1 MRDTIIKAVTGDG
14 NLRVTAAV
22 TTTVVQKAR
31 DYHNLYPVPTAA
43 LGRLL
48 TGGLLMAAD
57 YKNNER
63 INLRIDGD
71 GPIGQI
77 LVDAGYG
84 EARGYVSNPEANL
97 PLNARG
103 KLDVAGVVGKGK
115 LYVVKDL
122 GLKEPWNSSVNLV
135 SGEIAE
141 DIAYYFSHS
150 EQIPSAVALGVEVTP
165 EALVSAAGGFIVQVM
180 PGCPE
185 AKLELMETRVGGIT
199 SVTGMVKDM
208 ETPERMASWLLEDM
222 EPQILDQFPAFYECK
237 CSRDRMARALISL
250 GRDDL
255 TQLLAEPGDTETI
268 CHFCNKRYIF
278 TNTDI
283 RELVP
288 SL

>member
-14 NLRVTAAV
+14 SLRVTAAV

-31 DYHNLYPVPTAA
+31 DYHNLYPIPTAA

-48 TGGLLMAAD
+48 TGGLLLAAD
-57 YKNNER
+57 FKNNER

-71 GPIGQI
+71 GPIGQVF
-77 LVDAGYG
+77 VDAGYG
-84 EARGYVSNPEANL
+84 ETRGYVSNPEANL
-97 PLNARG
+97 PLNVRG

-122 GLKEPWNSSVNLV
+122 GLREPWNSSVNLV

-141 DIAYYFSHS
+141 DLACYLSHS

-165 EALVSAAGGFIVQVM
+165 EATVSAAGGFIVQVM

-185 AKLELMETRVGGIT
+185 TKLELMEARVSGIT
-199 SVTGMVKDM
+199 SVTGMIK
-208 ETPERMASWLLEDM
+208 ETEVPEKMVSWLLDGM
-222 EPQILDQFPAFYECK
+222 EPQVLDHFPAVYECK

-250 GRDDL
+250 GEGEL
-255 TQLLAEPGDTETI
+255 TQLLAEPGEIETI
-268 CHFCNKRYIF
+268 CHFCNKKYIF
-278 TNTDI
+278 TNAEI